1 MIGGPARFV
10 FVLAMAAAAPAAA
23 AADRFVPADPEFI
36 VANARQATPDP
47 GLRDLIAQWRA
58 APVDIASVA
67 LAKAFVDRAHALR
80 EPMYMGRAEAVLAT
94 AAARPDASF
103 ETRRLL
109 AETLQYRHEFTA
121 AENLLDAILL
131 RSPLDTAARTQ
142 RASVRLVRGDFA
154 GARGDCAQLLATA
167 STQSVA
173 LACLAE
179 SHAGSGRFEQARALL
194 AAYPLNPGEDAAA
207 RAYFLT
213 VRAELQDRA
222 HSVDRASSINRSI
235 ADYSAALTAMPREDS
250 IRAALADA
258 LIARGDL
265 EDADALLD
273 IERPS
278 LPLVVRRVSCT
289 RGAQRERLRA
299 LAAGWLDLEAAR
311 GDALHHRE
319 AAMLALAVGDAARA
333 LQSAERNFVVQKEL
347 ADVRVLARAAVAAG
361 DRTAR
366 RKLTE
371 WMLATG
377 FRDAVSE
384 NILGIAG
391 RG

>member
-1 MIGGPARFV
+1 MIGGPARFM
-10 FVLAMAAAAPAAA
+10 FVLALAAAASAAA
-23 AADRFVPADPEFI
+23 ATDRFVPADPDFI
-36 VANARQATPDP
+36 VANVRQAAPDP
-47 GLRDLIAQWRA
+47 GLRDLVAQWRA
-58 APVDIASVA
+58 APVDAASVA
-67 LAKAFVDRAHALR
+67 LARAFLDRAHALR
-80 EPMYMGRAEAVLAT
+80 EPMYMGRAEAVLAA

-109 AETLQYRHEFTA
+109 AATLQYRHEFTA
-121 AENLLDAILL
+121 AESLLDAIL
-131 RSPLDTAARTQ
+131 RQSPLDVAARTQ

-167 STQSVA
+167 SNQSVA

-213 VRAELQDRA
+213 VRAELQERAQSIDRA
-222 HSVDRASSINRSI
+222 I

-258 LIARGDL
+258 LMARGDL
-265 EDADALLD
+265 EDANALLN

-278 LPLVVRRVSCT
+278 LALVVRRVSCT
-289 RGAQRERLRA
+289 QGAQRERLRA

-319 AAMLALAVGDAARA
+319 AAMLALAMGDDARA
-333 LQSAERNFVVQKEL
+333 LQSAERNFATQKEL

-361 DRTAR
+361 DQAAR
-366 RKLTE
+366 RKLTD

-377 FRDAVSE
+377 FRDAFSE
-384 NILGIAG
+384 NILGIAR

>member
-1 MIGGPARFV
+1 M
-10 FVLAMAAAAPAAA
+10 
-23 AADRFVPADPEFI
+23 
-36 VANARQATPDP
+36 N
-47 GLRDLIAQWRA
+47 
-58 APVDIASVA
+58 S
-67 LAKAFVDRAHALR
+67 
-80 EPMYMGRAEAVLAT
+80 
-94 AAARPDASF
+94 RPPR
-103 ETRRLL
+103 T
-109 AETLQYRHEFTA
+109 
-121 AENLLDAILL
+121 LLDAIL
-131 RSPLDTAARTQ
+131 RQSPLDVAARTQ

-167 STQSVA
+167 SNQSVA

-213 VRAELQDRA
+213 VRAELQERA
-222 HSVDRASSINRSI
+222 QSIDHAI

-265 EDADALLD
+265 ADANALLN

-278 LPLVVRRVSCT
+278 LALVVRRVSCT
-289 RGAQRERLRA
+289 QGAQRERLRA

-311 GDALHHRE
+311 GDALHYRE
-319 AAMLALAVGDAARA
+319 AAMLALAVGDGARA
-333 LQSAERNFVVQKEL
+333 LQSAERNFATQKEL

-361 DRTAR
+361 DQAAR
-366 RKLTE
+366 RKLTD

-377 FRDAVSE
+377 FRDAFSE
-384 NILGIAG
+384 NILGIAR

>member
-1 MIGGPARFV
+1 MIGGPARLKI
-10 FVLAMAAAAPAAA
+10 VLVAMVAAAAPAAA
-23 AADRFVPADPEFI
+23 ATDRFVPADPKFV
-36 VANARQATPDP
+36 VANVRQASPDA

-58 APVDIASVA
+58 APADAASVA
-67 LAKAFVDRAHALR
+67 LAKAFLERAHAMR
-80 EPMYMGRAEAVLAT
+80 EPMYMGRAEAVLAA
-94 AAARPDASF
+94 AAARPEASF
-103 ETRRLL
+103 ETRRLF

-121 AENLLDAILL
+121 AERLLDTVL
-131 RSPLDTAARTQ
+131 RHSPVDVAARTQ

-167 STQSVA
+167 SSQSVA

-179 SHAGSGRFEQARALL
+179 SHAGSGRFEQAQALL
-194 AAYPLNPGEDAAA
+194 AAYPLNPGEDPAA

-213 VRAELQDRA
+213 VRAELAERADAIDRA
-222 HSVDRASSINRSI
+222 I
-235 ADYSAALTAMPREDS
+235 ADYSAALTSMPREDS

-265 EDADALLD
+265 EEANALLD

-278 LPLVVRRVSCT
+278 LALVVRRVSCT
-289 RGAQRERLRA
+289 HGAQRERLRA
-299 LAAGWLDLEAAR
+299 LAAGWLELEAAR
-311 GDALHHRE
+311 GDALHYRE
-319 AAMLALAVGDAARA
+319 AAMLALAGGDATRA
-333 LQSAERNFVVQKEL
+333 LQAAQTNFTTQKEL

-361 DRTAR
+361 DQAAR
-366 RKLTE
+366 RQLSD
-371 WMLATG
+371 WMQATG

-384 NILGIAG
+384 NMLGIAR

>member
-1 MIGGPARFV
+1 MMGGLARFRV
-10 FVLAMAAAAPAAA
+10 VLALLMTIAAAAPAAA
-23 AADRFVPADPEFI
+23 ATDRFVPADPDFI
-36 VANARQATPDP
+36 VANVRQAVPDP

-58 APVDIASVA
+58 APADTASVA
-67 LAKAFVDRAHALR
+67 LATAFLERAHALR
-80 EPMYMGRAEAVLAT
+80 EPMYMGRAEAVLAA

-103 ETRRLL
+103 QTRRLF
-109 AETLQYRHEFTA
+109 AETLQYRHEFAA
-121 AENLLDAILL
+121 AENLLDAIL
-131 RSPLDTAARTQ
+131 RQAPLDIAARTQ

-154 GARGDCAQLLATA
+154 GARGDCAQLLVTA
-167 STQSVA
+167 SNQSVA

-213 VRAELQDRA
+213 VRAELQERAQSIDRA
-222 HSVDRASSINRSI
+222 I

-265 EDADALLD
+265 EDANALLD

-278 LPLVVRRVSCT
+278 LALLVRRVSCT

-319 AAMLALAVGDAARA
+319 AAMLALAMGDDARA
-333 LQSAERNFVVQKEL
+333 LQSAEKNFATQKEL

-361 DRTAR
+361 DQAAR

-377 FRDAVSE
+377 FRDAFSE
-384 NILGIAG
+384 NILGITR

>member
-1 MIGGPARFV
+1 MIGGPARFG
-10 FVLAMAAAAPAAA
+10 FVLVAMVAAAAPAAA
-23 AADRFVPADPEFI
+23 ATDRFVPDDPKFV
-36 VANARQATPDP
+36 VANVRQASPDA

-58 APVDIASVA
+58 APADAASVA
-67 LAKAFVDRAHALR
+67 LARAFLERAHALR
-80 EPMYMGRAEAVLAT
+80 EPMYMGRAEALLAA
-94 AAARPDASF
+94 AAARPEASF
-103 ETRRLL
+103 ETRRLF

-121 AENLLDAILL
+121 AEALLDTVL
-131 RSPLDTAARTQ
+131 RQSPVDIAARTQ

-167 STQSVA
+167 SIHSVA

-194 AAYPLNPGEDAAA
+194 AAYPLSSGEDPAA

-213 VRAELQDRA
+213 VRAELAERANAIDRA
-222 HSVDRASSINRSI
+222 I
-235 ADYSAALTAMPREDS
+235 ADYSAALTSMPREDS

-258 LIARGDL
+258 LIARGEL
-265 EDADALLD
+265 EEANALLD

-278 LPLVVRRVSCT
+278 LALVVRRVSCT

-311 GDALHHRE
+311 GDALHYRE
-319 AAMLALAVGDAARA
+319 AAMLALAGGDAARA
-333 LQSAERNFVVQKEL
+333 LQAAQRNFTTQKEL

-361 DRTAR
+361 DQAAR
-366 RKLTE
+366 RQLSD
-371 WMLATG
+371 WMQATG

-384 NILGIAG
+384 NMLGIAR

>member
-1 MIGGPARFV
+1 MIGGPARFM
-10 FVLAMAAAAPAAA
+10 FVLALAAAASAAA
-23 AADRFVPADPEFI
+23 ATDRFVPADPNFI
-36 VANARQATPDP
+36 VANVRQAAQDP

-58 APVDIASVA
+58 APVDTASVA
-67 LAKAFVDRAHALR
+67 LARAFLERAHALR
-80 EPMYMGRAEAVLAT
+80 EPMYMGRAEAVLA
-94 AAARPDASF
+94 AAASRPDASF
-103 ETRRLL
+103 ETRRLF

-121 AENLLDAILL
+121 AETLLDAIL
-131 RSPLDTAARTQ
+131 RQSPLDVAARTQ

-154 GARGDCAQLLATA
+154 GARGDCAQLLASA
-167 STQSVA
+167 SNQSVA

-194 AAYPLNPGEDAAA
+194 AAYPLNPGENAAA

-213 VRAELQDRA
+213 VRAELQERA
-222 HSVDRASSINRSI
+222 QSIDRSI

-250 IRAALADA
+250 IRASLADA

-265 EDADALLD
+265 EDANALLD

-278 LPLVVRRVSCT
+278 LALVVRRVSCT

-299 LAAGWLDLEAAR
+299 QAAGWLDLEAAR

-319 AAMLALAVGDAARA
+319 AAMLALAVGDATRA
-333 LQSAERNFVVQKEL
+333 LQSAEKNFATQKEL

-361 DRTAR
+361 DQAAR
-366 RKLTE
+366 RKLTD

-377 FRDAVSE
+377 FRDAFSE
-384 NILGIAG
+384 NILGITR

>member
-1 MIGGPARFV
+1 MIGGPARFM
-10 FVLAMAAAAPAAA
+10 FVLALAAAASAAA
-23 AADRFVPADPEFI
+23 ATDRFVPTDPNFI
-36 VANARQATPDP
+36 VANVRQAAPDP

-58 APVDIASVA
+58 APADTASVA
-67 LAKAFVDRAHALR
+67 LARAFLERAHALR
-80 EPMYMGRAEAVLAT
+80 EPMYMGRAEAVLAA
-94 AAARPDASF
+94 AAARPEASL
-103 ETRRLL
+103 ETRRLF

-121 AENLLDAILL
+121 AENLLDAIL
-131 RSPLDTAARTQ
+131 RQAPLDSAARTQ

-167 STQSVA
+167 SNQSVA

-213 VRAELQDRA
+213 VRAELQERAQFIDRA
-222 HSVDRASSINRSI
+222 I

-278 LPLVVRRVSCT
+278 LGLVVRRVSCT
-289 RGAQRERLRA
+289 RGEQRERLRA

-319 AAMLALAVGDAARA
+319 AAMLALALGDDA
-333 LQSAERNFVVQKEL
+333 LALRSAEMNFATQREL

-361 DRTAR
+361 DQDAR

-377 FRDAVSE
+377 FRDAFSE
-384 NILGIAG
+384 NILGITR

>member
-1 MIGGPARFV
+1 MGGPARV
-10 FVLAMAAAAPAAA
+10 MFVLALAAAALPAAA
-23 AADRFVPADPEFI
+23 ATDRFVPADPDFV
-36 VANARQATPDP
+36 VANVRQSAPDAE
-47 GLRDLIAQWRA
+47 LRELIARWRES
-58 APVDIASVA
+58 PVDTASIA
-67 LAKAFVDRAHALR
+67 LAQTFLERAHSRR
-80 EPMYMGRAEAVLAT
+80 EPMYVGRAESVLA
-94 AAARPDASF
+94 AAAKRPDASI
-103 ETRRLL
+103 ETRRLY
-109 AETLQYRHEFTA
+109 AETLQYRHEFSA
-121 AENLLDAILL
+121 AEAILDGIL
-131 RSPLDTAARTQ
+131 GQAPADAAARTQ

-167 STQSVA
+167 SNQSVA

-194 AAYPLNPGEDAAA
+194 AAYPLDPGEDAAA
-207 RAYFLT
+207 RAYFLA
-213 VRAELQDRA
+213 VRAELQERAQSIDRA
-222 HSVDRASSINRSI
+222 I

-278 LPLVVRRVSCT
+278 LALVVRRVSCT
-289 RGAQRERLRA
+289 TGARRERLRT

-311 GDALHHRE
+311 GDALHYRE
-319 AAMLALAVGDAARA
+319 AAMLALAVGDGARA
-333 LQSAERNFVVQKEL
+333 LQSAERNFATQKEL

-361 DRTAR
+361 DQAAR
-366 RKLTE
+366 RKLAD

-377 FRDAVSE
+377 FRDAFSE
-384 NILGIAG
+384 NVLGIG
-391 RG
+391 RRG

>member
-1 MIGGPARFV
+1 MIGGPARLKI
-10 FVLAMAAAAPAAA
+10 VLVAMVAAAAPAAA
-23 AADRFVPADPEFI
+23 ATDRFVPADPKFV
-36 VANARQATPDP
+36 VANVRQASPDA

-58 APVDIASVA
+58 APADAASVA
-67 LAKAFVDRAHALR
+67 LAKAFLERAHAMR
-80 EPMYMGRAEAVLAT
+80 EPMYMGRAEAALAA
-94 AAARPDASF
+94 AAARPEASF
-103 ETRRLL
+103 ETRRLF

-121 AENLLDAILL
+121 AERLLDTVL
-131 RSPLDTAARTQ
+131 RHSPVDVAARTQ

-167 STQSVA
+167 SSQSVA

-179 SHAGSGRFEQARALL
+179 SHAGSGRFEQAQALL
-194 AAYPLNPGEDAAA
+194 AAYPLNPGEDPAA

-213 VRAELQDRA
+213 VRAELAERADAIDRA
-222 HSVDRASSINRSI
+222 I
-235 ADYSAALTAMPREDS
+235 ADYSAALTSMPREDS

-265 EDADALLD
+265 EEANALLD

-278 LPLVVRRVSCT
+278 LALVVRRVSCT
-289 RGAQRERLRA
+289 HGAQRERLRA
-299 LAAGWLDLEAAR
+299 LAAGWLELEAAR
-311 GDALHHRE
+311 GDALHYRE
-319 AAMLALAVGDAARA
+319 AAMLALAGGDATRA
-333 LQSAERNFVVQKEL
+333 LQAAQTNFTTQKEL

-361 DRTAR
+361 DQAAR
-366 RKLTE
+366 RQLSD
-371 WMLATG
+371 WMQATG

-384 NILGIAG
+384 NMLGIAR

>member
-1 MIGGPARFV
+1 MIGGPARCM
-10 FVLAMAAAAPAAA
+10 FVLAMAAAASAAA
-23 AADRFVPADPEFI
+23 ATDRFVPADPNFV
-36 VANARQATPDP
+36 VANVRQATPDP

-58 APVDIASVA
+58 APVDTASVA
-67 LAKAFVDRAHALR
+67 LARAFLDRAHALR
-80 EPMYMGRAEAVLAT
+80 EPMYMGRAEAVLA
-94 AAARPDASF
+94 AAAGRADASA

-121 AENLLDAILL
+121 AEALLDAIL
-131 RSPLDTAARTQ
+131 RQSPLDFAARTQ
-142 RASVRLVRGDFA
+142 RASVRLVRGEFA
-154 GARGDCAQLLATA
+154 GARGDCAQLLASA
-167 STQSVA
+167 SNHSVA

-179 SHAGSGRFEQARALL
+179 SHAGSGRFAQAQALL
-194 AAYPLNPGEDAAA
+194 AAYPLDPREDAAA
-207 RAYFLT
+207 RAYLLT
-213 VRAELQDRA
+213 VRGELHDRA
-222 HSVDRASSINRSI
+222 QSIDRAI

-265 EDADALLD
+265 EDANALLD

-278 LPLVVRRVSCT
+278 LALVVRRVTCT

-299 LAAGWLDLEAAR
+299 LAAGWLELEAAR

-333 LQSAERNFVVQKEL
+333 LQSAERNFVSQKEL

-361 DRTAR
+361 DQVAR
-366 RKLTE
+366 RKLTG

-377 FRDAVSE
+377 FRDVVSE
-384 NILGIAG
+384 NVLGIAG